1 MKTPYLPTS
10 FGPRTYLAGPMT
22 GLPDYNYPAFNAE
35 AARLR
40 SMGMHIENPAENPE
54 QPSWEAYLRR
64 ALTQML
70 TCDSIHFLPGWT
82 KSRGATLEFLVA
94 YRLGMVMTF
103 APGAEPAY
111 DPDDVAFRPVG
122 STVNE
127 VPQT

>member
-1 MKTPYLPTS
+1 MADETKL
-10 FGPRTYLAGPMT
+10 GPRTYLAGPMT

-40 SMGMHIENPAENPE
+40 SLGMHIENPAENPE
-54 QPSWEAYLRR
+54 KASWEAYLRQ

-70 TCDSIHFLPGWT
+70 TCDCIHFLPGWT
-82 KSRGATLEFLVA
+82 KSRGATLEFIVA
-94 YRLGMVMTF
+94 YRLGVVMTF

-111 DPDDVAFRPVG
+111 DPDRMAFG
-122 STVNE
+122 SAADE